1 MQTMDLLLFWMVV
14 ILVMTLLGWLACNR
28 FWSYYAIFKHLAW
41 GCLALLVGFASYDY
55 GVYREAWAV
64 RDVYQGAQAAKD
76 INGSPND
83 LNPGNNSYTAQE
95 DVRVPFLYETLVA
108 GFLMYCVLMLLVGG
122 QIVNNSARRTGARA
136 VERDGLLNSDDSRL
150 SR

>member
-1 MQTMDLLLFWMVV
+1 MQTMDLLIFWMVV

-28 FWSYYAIFKHLAW
+28 FWSYYAIFKHLVW

-55 GVYREAWAV
+55 GVYRGAWAV
-64 RDVYQGAQAAKD
+64 RDVYHAVPEVRG
-76 INGSPND
+76 ITSPPND

-95 DVRVPFLYETLVA
+95 DARVPFLYETLVA

-122 QIVNNSARRTGARA
+122 QIVNNSAKKTGPKV
-136 VERDGLLNSDDSRL
+136 VERDGLLNSDDPRL

>member
-1 MQTMDLLLFWMVV
+1 MQTTDLLLIGMVV

-28 FWSYYAIFKHLAW
+28 FWSYYALFKHLVW

-55 GVYREAWAV
+55 GVYQGAWAV
-64 RDVYQGAQAAKD
+64 RDAYHGAQEVGG
-76 INGSPND
+76 ITSPPND
-83 LNPGNNSYTAQE
+83 LSSRNGSYTAQE
-95 DVRVPFLYETLVA
+95 DARVPNLYETLVA

-122 QIVNNSARRTGARA
+122 HIVNNSAKKPGPRA
-136 VERDGLLNSDDSRL
+136 VARGGLFDNDNPRL